1 MREPSALIFLKNQP
15 HCTHRKHNKDYAPK
29 ALRCSARGCAFAFP
43 PRDAHRVAEDKRVG
57 MLAEVV
63 FYERA
68 EMLFLFVERVAQR
81 SLSHHLRFHAS
92 KAKTL
97 ANKVALLRKWKVDE
111 GEDALRLL
119 RTMRQRN

>member
-1 MREPSALIFLKNQP
+1 MFGYAVREPSALIFLKNQP

-68 EMLFLFVERVAQR
+68 EMLFLFVKRVAQR
-81 SLSHHLRFHAS
+81 SLSHHYAVCHKEAEVHR
-92 KAKTL
+92 
-97 ANKVALLRKWKVDE
+97 VGMR
-111 GEDALRLL
+111 GEPRCGFSLGDVRSLSA
-119 RTMRQRN
+119 